1 MSDENKTTAPVK
13 LWFQLEKG
21 DILRNKND
29 GEMVIVTSMFTKFF
43 QDPHAY
49 HYDFDYGVAD
59 TAIRVQWIEGGQE
72 RTFRKGTMQRNWE
85 IVSLQ
90 GQRQ

>member
-72 RTFRKGTMQRNWE
+72 HTFRKGTMQRNWE